1 MPDFDL
7 RQDVL
12 DELDFDPSIN
22 AAQIGVAVEKGIV
35 TLSGHVSS
43 YAEKIAA
50 ERIALRVRGVR
61 GVAQEIEV
69 RYPDEKKDADDE
81 IAQRAAKILE
91 WDSGVPLNKIKVKV
105 ERGYITL
112 SGAVDWQFQRKAA
125 ETAVHKLSGVR
136 GVINTIV
143 VHPNV
148 DAFDIK
154 RRIENAL
161 KRNAEL
167 EADEI
172 RVTASDGRVTLEGKV
187 HAWSEREIA
196 QQAAWA
202 APGVVSVD
210 DRLTLA

>member
-143 VHPNV
+143 VHPSV

>member
-143 VHPNV
+143 VHPSV

-172 RVTASDGRVTLEGKV
+172 RVTASEGRVTLEGKV

>member
-143 VHPNV
+143 VHPSV

-172 RVTASDGRVTLEGKV
+172 RVIASDGRVTLEGKV